1 MHLSAAIQAGG
12 GGGGLTLGTYVGIAW
27 DLLTF
32 VANNYCLDR
41 FCTSEARYTGTD
53 PQAQGVLSYLSDGD
67 VRSPFL
73 GLKFA
78 I

>member
-1 MHLSAAIQAGG
+1 M
-12 GGGGLTLGTYVGIAW
+12 GIAR

-32 VANNYCLDR
+32 VANCLDR

-53 PQAQGVLSYLSDGD
+53 PQARGGGGGGVLRYISDGD
-67 VRSPFL
+67 VRSPFF

-78 I
+78 IRGLFWGFSFLC